1 MRLFVC
7 SFLGDDAQEFY
18 RRHFAE
24 PIAASGGLL
33 RSIPPRS
40 AHITYAFMG
49 DVPDASLASIA
60 DTVATVA
67 ARHDAIALRLG
78 PPEIQYARA
87 EARLV
92 YAPLIEGAA
101 AITALTSDI
110 AGELTRVAGLGRV
123 DGSKSPHV
131 TLARFRKQTHRR
143 AALPLLDALTRS
155 RVGDVV
161 RYDRIAEVQIIAS
174 ELTPAGPRYDVK
186 ARASLT
192 PNPSP

>member
-7 SFLGDDAQEFY
+7 SLLGDDTQDFY

-24 PIAASGGLL
+24 PIAASRGLL

-49 DVPDASLASIA
+49 DVPDTSLPLIA
-60 DTVATVA
+60 DAVGAVA
-67 ARHDAIALRLG
+67 ARHEAIAIRLG
-78 PPEIQYARA
+78 APEIQLARA

-92 YAPLIEGAA
+92 YAPLIEGAT
-101 AITALTSDI
+101 AISNLTAEI

-143 AALPLLDALTRS
+143 EALPLLDTLTRN

-161 RYDRIAEVQIIAS
+161 RDDRIAEVQVVAS
-174 ELTPAGPRYDVK
+174 ELTPSGPRYDVK
-186 ARASLT
+186 ARL
-192 PNPSP
+192 PLR

>member
-60 DTVATVA
+60 DAVATVA
-67 ARHDAIALRLG
+67 ARHDAIRIRLG
-78 PPEIQYARA
+78 APEIQYARA

-101 AITALTSDI
+101 AISKLTADM

-123 DGSKSPHV
+123 DGSRSPHV
-131 TLARFRKQTHRR
+131 TLARFRKQTHRS
-143 AALPLLDALTRS
+143 AFPLLDTLTRN
-155 RVGDVV
+155 RIGDVV
-161 RYDRIAEVQIIAS
+161 RHDRIAEVQIVAS

-186 ARASLT
+186 ARAAL
-192 PNPSP
+192 P

>member
-33 RSIPPRS
+33 RSIPPGS
-40 AHITYAFMG
+40 AHITHVFMG

-60 DTVATVA
+60 DAVATVA
-67 ARHDAIALRLG
+67 GRHDAIVIRLG
-78 PPEIQYARA
+78 APEIQYARA

-101 AITALTSDI
+101 AISKLTGDI
-110 AGELTRVAGLGRV
+110 AGELTRVVGLGRV
-123 DGSKSPHV
+123 DGSRSPHV

-143 AALPLLDALTRS
+143 SALPLLDTLTRN

-161 RYDRIAEVQIIAS
+161 LVDRIAEVQIAAS

-186 ARASLT
+186 ARLALT
-192 PNPSP
+192 

>member
-24 PIAASGGLL
+24 PIAASDGLL

-40 AHITYAFMG
+40 AHVTYAFMG
-49 DVPDASLASIA
+49 DVPDPSLATIVDA
-60 DTVATVA
+60 VASVA
-67 ARHDAIALRLG
+67 ARHAVIAIRLG
-78 PPEIQYARA
+78 PPEVQYARA

-101 AITALTSDI
+101 AISKLTSDI

-143 AALPLLDALTRS
+143 AAFPLLDTLTRN
-155 RVGDVV
+155 RIGDVV
-161 RYDRIAEVQIIAS
+161 RDDRIAEVQIVAS

-186 ARASLT
+186 ARVALR
-192 PNPSP
+192 